1 MIMRVK
7 LVLSVLLALS
17 CGVIGWLSVRSSHR
31 DAQIRALEQ
40 QVRTALT
47 RVPPPVVPPP
57 AAAPASAAAKP
68 VEAPPRE
75 RHAASEPA
83 VDPEVETLRGRVQ
96 DSAASTAKLQ
106 ARVSEL
112 ETEVLNVMG
121 ERARAASAEVEA
133 RARVAELTRT
143 VESMNAERPAAE
155 KRMRDLETEIGR
167 LREQNAAAA
176 QKDTQIGQLSAEL
189 RDITRRQQTTA
200 ANILRRYREVTDI
213 FRSLPGMLESKGNG
227 PEVARI
233 QTAISMADEDVR
245 QLNDLNAR
253 LGRLE
258 KRITAA
264 AERH

>member
-1 MIMRVK
+1 MRVK

-17 CGVIGWLSVRSSHR
+17 SGVIGWLWVRSSR
-31 DAQIRALEQ
+31 QDAQIRALEQ
-40 QVRTALT
+40 QVRTALA
-47 RVPPPVVPPP
+47 RVLPP
-57 AAAPASAAAKP
+57 AVPTPASVPSSAAAKAP
-68 VEAPPRE
+68 EAAPE
-75 RHAASEPA
+75 RHAASEPV
-83 VDPEVETLRGRVQ
+83 VDPEVETLRGKLQ
-96 DSAASTAKLQ
+96 ESTANMAKLQ
-106 ARVSEL
+106 ARVMEL

-121 ERARAASAEVEA
+121 ERSRAATAEGEA

-143 VESMNAERPAAE
+143 VDSMNAERPAAE
-155 KRMRDLETEIGR
+155 KRMRDLEAEISR

-189 RDITRRQQTTA
+189 RDITRRQQTSA
-200 ANILRRYREVTDI
+200 SNILRRYREVTDI

-264 AERH
+264 VERH